1 MLLSRYQITEVIVGT
16 TLFPILYFIYLFLT
30 YSYIITTDIIWC
42 TLTIALILL
51 FKNFYINFNLLQ
63 YQNQNFHLTL

>member
-16 TLFPILYFIYLFLT
+16 SLFPILYFIYLFFT
-30 YSYIITTDIIWC
+30 NSYIIMADITWC

-51 FKNFYINFNLLQ
+51 VKNFYINFNLLQ